1 MNSKFLSRVT
11 ILGMAFALVFALG
24 SLNVAKAVPGENG
37 DSYNLRPGQSDQ
49 FGIDEA
55 HNWTGVINSDA
66 DRGAVAVQ
74 AQYGLGM
81 QSQQ

>member
-11 ILGMAFALVFALG
+11 ILGMAFALVFAFG

-37 DSYNLRPGQSDQ
+37 DAYNLPAGQVNL
-49 FGIDEA
+49 FGVDEA
-55 HNWTGVINSDA
+55 HSRTGVINADA
-66 DRGAVAVQ
+66 DRDVSTVNAA
-74 AQYGLGM
+74 YGLGM

>member
-11 ILGMAFALVFALG
+11 ILGMAFALVFAFG

-37 DSYNLRPGQSDQ
+37 DSYNLPAGQVDQ
-49 FGIDEA
+49 FGVDEA
-55 HNWTGVINSDA
+55 NNAAGIARPDA
-66 DRGAVAVQ
+66 DRGAFIVQ
-74 AQYGLGM
+74 DQYGLGM